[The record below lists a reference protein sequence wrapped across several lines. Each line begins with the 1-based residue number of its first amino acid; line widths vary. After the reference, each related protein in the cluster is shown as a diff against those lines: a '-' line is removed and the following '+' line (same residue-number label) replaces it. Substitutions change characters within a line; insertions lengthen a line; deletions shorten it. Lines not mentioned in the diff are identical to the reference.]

1 VLLLRLEVLLVLM
14 EDYKVVLKYQ
24 ELSVIASLR
33 RFADISL
40 FGRYLSL
47 LFYICSFGKDMV
59 FGYLVEYFSINNK
72 SRH

>member
-1 VLLLRLEVLLVLM
+1 MLLLRLEVLLVLM

-40 FGRYLSL
+40 FGHYLSL
-47 LFYICSFGKDMV
+47 LFYICSFGKYMV